1 MNNETWKD
9 DIINSMRGANR
20 AEPNPFLFTRIQS
33 KLENEVSSSFRLLKL
48 AAVLSV
54 MLLAT
59 NVSLIIW
66 NQKTSVKSMNETSS
80 YYIETPSYQL
90 Y

>member
-1 MNNETWKD
+1 MNNEIWKD
-9 DIINSMRGANR
+9 EILNSMRGANR

-33 KLENEVSSSFRLLKL
+33 KLEGEATSSVRLLKI
-48 AAVLSV
+48 AAALSI

-59 NVSLIIW
+59 NISLIIW
-66 NQKTSVKSMNETSS
+66 NQKISSKSINETSS

>member
-54 MLLAT
+54 VLLAT

>member
-9 DIINSMRGANR
+9 DIINSVRGAKR

-54 MLLAT
+54 VLLAT

>member
-9 DIINSMRGANR
+9 DILNSMRAAKR

-33 KLENEVSSSFRLLKL
+33 KLEGEISSSSRLWKL
-48 AAVLSV
+48 ATVLSFT
-54 MLLAT
+54 LLAL
-59 NVSLIIW
+59 NVSVILW
-66 NQKTSVKSMNETSS
+66 NQKTPAETSTETSS
-80 YYIETPSYQL
+80 YFIETPSYQL

>member
-9 DIINSMRGANR
+9 DILNSMRAAKR

-33 KLENEVSSSFRLLKL
+33 KLEGEISSSSRLWKL
-48 AAVLSV
+48 ATVLSFT
-54 MLLAT
+54 LLAL
-59 NVSLIIW
+59 NVSVILW
-66 NQKTSVKSMNETSS
+66 NQKTPAKTSTETSS
-80 YYIETPSYQL
+80 YFIETPSYQL

>member
-66 NQKTSVKSMNETSS
+66 NQKTSVKSMNENSS

>member
-9 DIINSMRGANR
+9 DIINSMRGAKR

-33 KLENEVSSSFRLLKL
+33 KLEGEISSSSSLWKL
-48 AAVLSV
+48 ATVLSFT
-54 MLLAT
+54 LLAL
-59 NVSLIIW
+59 NVSLILW
-66 NQKTSVKSMNETSS
+66 NQKTAAKTSTETSS
-80 YYIETPSYQL
+80 YFIETPSYQL

>member
-1 MNNETWKD
+1 MNSEIWKD
-9 DIINSMRGANR
+9 EILNSMRGANR

-33 KLENEVSSSFRLLKL
+33 KLEGEATSSVRLLKI
-48 AAVLSV
+48 AAALSI

-59 NVSLIIW
+59 NISLIIW
-66 NQKTSVKSMNETSS
+66 NQKISSKSINETSS